1 MIITPNDFWHKRK
14 IDHFDLYNVLL
25 AITTNISVLLMTAFV
40 VQGHICLYICMN
52 VCEQHP
58 VSKNIEVKTRISTDS
73 PEECLPVWFISRCD
87 LHLYIPV
94 PNSLRNQTSYL
105 QHIVQKRIMNI
116 KLQEKENTPLHV
128 LNKKICRELTWRSW
142 TSKCVFTLL
151 KIFTVQWAFFKNQSW
166 WDCAK
171 MWVELCWG
179 NKVNK
184 VWHLKETQT

>member
-1 MIITPNDFWHKRK
+1 MIFGIKEKSIILTYTMYCWLSLQ
-14 IDHFDLYNVLL
+14 IYLCYSWLL
-25 AITTNISVLLMTAFV
+25 LWSRVTYVCIYVWMFVNNILFL
-40 VQGHICLYICMN
+40 
-52 VCEQHP
+52 
-58 VSKNIEVKTRISTDS
+58 KTLKWRPESADS